1 MNGEALPSRW
11 EIPEEE
17 PEPEEEAGRQ
27 EPEAEEEF
35 QTTLLAGRAESGLV
49 RRLEPRE
56 EKMGDI
62 LIPYFPFIIGKH
74 EELVDYVLNRS
85 TVSRLHVRIDRE
97 GEEYRITDLNSTNGT
112 MVGGR
117 LLEAN
122 ETAGICTGDEICI
135 ADRSRTRRG
144 STWQSGCPPCPGP
157 FGPC

>member
-1 MNGEALPSRW
+1 
-11 EIPEEE
+11 
-17 PEPEEEAGRQ
+17 
-27 EPEAEEEF
+27 
-35 QTTLLAGRAESGLV
+35 
-49 RRLEPRE
+49 
-56 EKMGDI
+56 MGDI

-135 ADRSRTRRG
+135 ADLYFTFR
-144 STWQSGCPPCPGP
+144 
-157 FGPC
+157 